1 MKPISNQ
8 NYIPRGNLAA
18 RAGLL
23 AARLEMR
30 EYRPETVLNM
40 DQAGWPG
47 DWEGRTIL
55 ALVRIA
61 ETTKKEPAY
70 LHEIVDI
77 VLAARNERGY
87 LGPIYDG
94 TTDGGALVNEQQLS
108 GHAWLLRGL
117 CA

>member
-8 NYIPRGNLAA
+8 HYIPRGNLAA

-23 AARLEMR
+23 ASRLEMR

-61 ETTKKEPAY
+61 ETTKKEPA
-70 LHEIVDI
+70 
-77 VLAARNERGY
+77 
-87 LGPIYDG
+87 
-94 TTDGGALVNEQQLS
+94 
-108 GHAWLLRGL
+108 
-117 CA
+117 